1 MRKKNT
7 KRDQIAFATERMREL
22 IRLAISESV
31 RTAGMSAGEF
41 LTSFHDE
48 RPGAHF
54 PSMIDGH
61 AITWAEDEAVTEW
74 AKLARSIDK
83 RLSAISDSRTWERA
97 VKSAYVAVSAVASG
111 ESPDHVNEE
120 VLKLA
125 RENVN
130 QQLGTVTHYL
140 PCFLFDTDA
149 VEAIQVGDVQ
159 FIRGESLPDQVVAAG
174 RSEPQWYA
182 AYRELSAD
190 PGSRR
195 NTDWRA
201 RTVWEISRFPWV
213 AIVSTTGFEYGMA
226 RRRAADMARLA
237 LAGIGLNVSPR
248 QCAALSLAY
257 EWCKPKQERTLA
269 QIPGKDVV
277 TGVYSHDPQVRA
289 DKADLNRFLSS
300 HADYLSWL
308 GRVIAEAFESNA
320 LSQPNALL
328 RQAWLNGLHWY
339 YAGCFE
345 PSDSRATICFS
356 TALESLC
363 EAEGVQSI
371 VTALETLFGI
381 CPDAYVVR
389 SRKHSLQSAV
399 EHIYGFGRSESVHGG
414 TFVVF
419 GDYSEVRGLASEL
432 ARYALIAFNAHL
444 QAYEALYQ
452 RREAADR
459 KDAFYRWMASRNGK
473 NAQ

>member
-1 MRKKNT
+1 
-7 KRDQIAFATERMREL
+7 
-22 IRLAISESV
+22 
-31 RTAGMSAGEF
+31 MSAGEF
-41 LTSFHDE
+41 LTSFHNE
-48 RPGAHF
+48 QAGAHL
-54 PSMIDGH
+54 PSIIDGH
-61 AITWAEDEAVTEW
+61 AITWAEDKALAEW
-74 AKLARSIDK
+74 AKLARSADE
-83 RLSAISDSRTWERA
+83 RLSAISDSTTWERA
-97 VKSAYVAVSAVASG
+97 VKSAYVALSAVASE
-111 ESPDHVNEE
+111 ESPDHLNEE

-125 RENVN
+125 RDTVN
-130 QQLGTVTHYL
+130 QQLATVIHYL

-149 VEAIQVGDVQ
+149 VEAIQVGDVR
-159 FIRGESLPDQVVAAG
+159 FIRGENLPDQVIAAC

-182 AYRELSAD
+182 AYRELSAASD
-190 PGSRR
+190 S
-195 NTDWRA
+195 NKDTDWRA
-201 RTVWEISRFPWV
+201 RTVLEISRFPWV
-213 AIVSTTGFEYGMA
+213 AIVSTTGLEYGMA

-257 EWCKPKQERTLA
+257 EWCKPRQERTLA
-269 QIPGKDVV
+269 QIPGRDVV

-289 DKADLNRFLSS
+289 DKATLERFLSS
-300 HADYLSWL
+300 HAEYLSWL
-308 GRVIAEAFESNA
+308 GQVIAEAFVSNA

-328 RQAWLNGLHWY
+328 RQAWLNSLHWY

-363 EAEGVQSI
+363 EAEGVQPI
-371 VTALETLFGI
+371 VTALELLFGI
-381 CPDAYVVR
+381 GRETYVVR
-389 SRKHSLQSAV
+389 SNKHSLQSAV

-414 TFVVF
+414 AFVVF

-432 ARYALIAFNAHL
+432 TRYALMAFNTHL

-459 KDAFYRWMASRNGK
+459 KNAFYRWMPSQTRKDAP
-473 NAQ
+473 

>member
-7 KRDQIAFATERMREL
+7 KRDQLAFATERMREL
-22 IRLAISESV
+22 MRFAISESV
-31 RTAGMSAGEF
+31 RTAGMSAAEF
-41 LTSFHDE
+41 LTSFHKE
-48 RPGAHF
+48 SPGAHF
-54 PSMIDGH
+54 PSMIDGY
-61 AITWAEDEAVTEW
+61 AITWAEDEAVAEW
-74 AKLARSIDK
+74 AKLARSVDK
-83 RLSAISDSRTWERA
+83 RLSAVSDSKTWERA
-97 VKSAYVAVSAVASG
+97 VMSAYVAVSAVASG
-111 ESPDHVNEE
+111 ESPDHVSEK
-120 VLKLA
+120 VRQLA
-125 RENVN
+125 WENVS
-130 QQLGTVTHYL
+130 QQLATVIHYL
-140 PCFLFDTDA
+140 PCFLFDTDVA
-149 VEAIQVGDVQ
+149 EAIQVGDVQ
-159 FIRGESLPDQVVAAG
+159 FIRGESLPDHVISAC

-257 EWCKPKQERTLA
+257 EWCKPRQERTLA

-289 DKADLNRFLSS
+289 DKLDLERFLSS
-300 HADYLSWL
+300 HAEYLSWL
-308 GRVIAEAFESNA
+308 GQAIAEAFASNA

-328 RQAWLNGLHWY
+328 RQAWLNSLHWY

-345 PSDSRATICFS
+345 PADSRATICFS
-356 TALESLC
+356 TALESLS